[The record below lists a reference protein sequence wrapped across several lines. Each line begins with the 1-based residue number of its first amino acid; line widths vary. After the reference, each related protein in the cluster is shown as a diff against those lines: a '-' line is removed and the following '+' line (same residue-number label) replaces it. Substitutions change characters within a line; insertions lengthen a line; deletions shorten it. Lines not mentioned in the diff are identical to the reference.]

1 MIDSEANPDHL
12 SPEEKEFVLDLRAQ
26 IRRKEGGKLLPT
38 ETVNVEMQ
46 SYPQSYFTDRL
57 LAYASRLYIRQIR
70 PGPDGYKNLFPVYS
84 LAFCS
89 NNLREFSS
97 IPDRHYHLCTIRRED
112 SDPSRQPL
120 FSRGI
125 QFVVVELAKFT
136 KQTGDLL
143 DLRDA
148 WCYLLKEAPNM
159 SGAEFDAI
167 RNKGKEMGN
176 AVKKL
181 WELSEEDH
189 VQIRIEAREK
199 QRMDQMARE
208 QYQWEEGERKGREEG
223 KREGERKGREE
234 GKREGERKGREEGK
248 REGERKGREEGKREG
263 QKEGERKGREERD
276 KEVALQMLAKNLDI
290 ATICECTGLT
300 KKEVEALKP
309 RKKQS

>member
-1 MIDSEANPDHL
+1 MKPAKPPQVIDLKKDLAFKLYFKEDAGALISLLQHFLPLPPGSRIESVEVIDSEANPDHL
-12 SPEEKEFVLDLRAQ
+12 SPEEKEFVLDLRAR

-125 QFVVVELAKFT
+125 QFVVVELTKFT
-136 KQTGDLL
+136 KRTGDLL

-208 QYQWEEGERKGREEG
+208 QYQWEEGES
-223 KREGERKGREE
+223 
-234 GKREGERKGREEGK
+234 
-248 REGERKGREEGKREG
+248 
-263 QKEGERKGREERD
+263 
-276 KEVALQMLAKNLDI
+276 AH
-290 ATICECTGLT
+290 
-300 KKEVEALKP
+300 
-309 RKKQS
+309 QSPGDEDTDDGHSPAVV